1 MRRLDLA
8 NCALGRV
15 ASQLPFEG
23 RKAGF
28 RMGAIPILAPPA
40 LRRHGWIRHHQWWFP
55 LPPVNRRTG
64 VGWVNGWSGCGTN
77 CEEGSSERAGL
88 DAAKYAGHSLRWAAT
103 SDAIAGASERG
114 IMAQTGHR
122 SVQMVRRYMRDR
134 SLFRRSARKLG
145 V

>member
-1 MRRLDLA
+1 M
-8 NCALGRV
+8 
-15 ASQLPFEG
+15 
-23 RKAGF
+23 
-28 RMGAIPILAPPA
+28 
-40 LRRHGWIRHHQWWFP
+40 
-55 LPPVNRRTG
+55 
-64 VGWVNGWSGCGTN
+64 
-77 CEEGSSERAGL
+77 AGL
-88 DAAKYAGHSLRWAAT
+88 DVAPIVKKLVGEGRAGRGQVRGPLAEAGHAT